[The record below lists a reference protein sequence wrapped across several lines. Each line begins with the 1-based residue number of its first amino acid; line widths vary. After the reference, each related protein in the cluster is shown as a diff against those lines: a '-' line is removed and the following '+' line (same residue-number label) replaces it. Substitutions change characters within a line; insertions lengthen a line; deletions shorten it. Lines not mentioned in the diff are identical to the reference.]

1 MHMAKARRRRVA
13 AIDGSGR
20 FVLIEEEAP
29 RPGRG
34 EVLVENRVT
43 LISPGTEL
51 GGVPAMRANPKPG
64 AAPREFGYS
73 SAGVVLEA
81 GEGCE
86 DMPAGLEVACMGGGY
101 ALHSDYV
108 VVPRNLTVPKPAG
121 LSFEEAAFAHLA
133 ATSLHAVR
141 RADVRIGESFLVA
154 GLGIVGQIAVQFGAI
169 AGGHVAA
176 MDHLEMRRK
185 RALEGGA
192 ELALAPSEDAVAK
205 VRQFTRGYG
214 LDCALIAFGG
224 DATGA
229 IEQISSMM
237 KVAPD
242 SHRMGRLAIVGGAS
256 FQAKG
261 WPVAVGNMDI
271 RPSSR
276 PGPGY
281 HDEAWEHGRDYPPV
295 FVDWTTRRNM
305 EESLRFA
312 AAGRLKLE
320 MLITHRLP
328 LADFA
333 EGAEALLTTP
343 GEALGVVLEP

>member
-1 MHMAKARRRRVA
+1 MQHPSRRRVA

-20 FVLIEEEAP
+20 FVLIEEEVP
-29 RPGRG
+29 RPARG
-34 EVLVENRVT
+34 EVLVENRAT

-51 GGVPAMRANPKPG
+51 GGVPAMRANPKP
-64 AAPREFGYS
+64 AAPPRKFGYS
-73 SAGVVLEA
+73 SAGVVLA
-81 GEGCE
+81 VGEGCE
-86 DMPAGLEVACMGGGY
+86 DMPPGLEVACMGGGY

-121 LSFEEAAFAHLA
+121 LTFEGAAFAHLA

-141 RADVRIGESFLVA
+141 RADVRIGENFLVV
-154 GLGIVGQIAVQFGAI
+154 GLGIVGQIAVQLGAV
-169 AGGHVAA
+169 AGAHVVA
-176 MDHLEMRRK
+176 MDYLEMRRE
-185 RALEGGA
+185 RAAAGGSELVLE
-192 ELALAPSEDAVAK
+192 PTEDAVPR
-205 VRQFTRGYG
+205 VHRFTHAYG

-224 DATGA
+224 DATQA
-229 IEQISSMM
+229 LELICRMM

-256 FQAKG
+256 FQARG

-281 HDEAWEHGRDYPPV
+281 HDEAWEHGQDYPPV
-295 FVDWTTRRNM
+295 FVEWTTRRNM
-305 EESLRFA
+305 EECLRLA
-312 AAGRLKLE
+312 AAGRLDFQT
-320 MLITHRLP
+320 LITHRLA

-333 EGAEALLTTP
+333 EGAEALVTRP
-343 GEALGVVLEP
+343 GEALGVVLQP

>member
-1 MHMAKARRRRVA
+1 MKKPEKRRVA

-20 FVLIEEEAP
+20 FVLVEEQVP
-29 RPGRG
+29 RPAKG
-34 EVLVENRVT
+34 ELLVANRMT

-51 GGVPAMRANPKPG
+51 GGVPAMRANPKPD
-64 AAPREFGYS
+64 AKPRRFGYS

-86 DMPAGLEVACMGGGY
+86 DIPVGLEVACMGGGY

-108 VVPRNLTVPKPAG
+108 VVPRNLMVPKPDQ

-133 ATSLHAVR
+133 ATALHAVR
-141 RADVRIGESFLVA
+141 RADVRIGENFLVV
-154 GLGIVGQIAVQFGAI
+154 GLGIVGQIAVQLGTLAGA
-169 AGGHVAA
+169 HVAA
-176 MDHLEMRRK
+176 MDFVGMRRECAK
-185 RALEGGA
+185 RGGA
-192 ELALAPSEDAVAK
+192 ELVVEPSDDAVSR
-205 VRQFTRGYG
+205 VQEFTRGYG

-224 DATGA
+224 EATRA
-229 IEQISSMM
+229 IEQVIKMM

-242 SHRMGRLAIVGGAS
+242 GHRMGRLAIVGGAN

-261 WPVAVGNMDI
+261 WPVEVGNMDI

-281 HDEAWEHGRDYPPV
+281 HDDAWEHGRDYPPV
-295 FVDWTTRRNM
+295 FMDWNTRRNM
-305 EESLRFA
+305 EECLRLA
-312 AAGRLKLE
+312 AAGRLNLK

-328 LADFA
+328 LNDFA
-333 EGAEALLTTP
+333 AGAEALVSTP
-343 GEALGVVLEP
+343 DRALAVILIP